1 MKRAWKNVVLW
12 MGMVAA
18 VLALAGA
25 IGREPEESIV
35 QTAGRESVREGM
47 GQTEIVS
54 VQPVMAESIEA
65 TGQMEGEETE
75 QTEKELTPE
84 EKELTASLYA
94 RAAVLLDMDSGR
106 VLYEKNGTEILPMA
120 TTTKIMTCIL
130 ALEECGR
137 EEIVTVSAYA
147 AGQPKVHLGMQK
159 GTSYQMDDLL
169 HSLML
174 ESHNDSAVAIAEYI
188 GGKELNLPEAGERTK
203 EESKEA
209 VKVFCDK
216 MTEKAREIGCNNT
229 CFLTPNGLDA
239 QVQGTDGEELVH
251 STTAEDLARI
261 MRYCVTQSRER
272 DTFLEITR
280 TQSCSFTDTS
290 GKRSH
295 SCNNHNAFLTMM
307 EGALSGKTGFT
318 NQAGY
323 CYVGA
328 LEQGEKR
335 FALALLACGW
345 PNHKTW
351 KWSDS
356 KKLFTY
362 GLEQYEYREFI
373 PETEL
378 TPILVVEGAS
388 EDGNPWR
395 EVSVI
400 GEVSHEILP
409 IRLLI
414 KQGEN
419 IVAQVDMVKK
429 LEAPVEKGMQVGTIS
444 YYLTDGQGNRKYIAQ
459 ETIYAGADVDRKDFY
474 FYIRFIG
481 KRYLL

>member
-1 MKRAWKNVVLW
+1 
-12 MGMVAA
+12 
-18 VLALAGA
+18 
-25 IGREPEESIV
+25 
-35 QTAGRESVREGM
+35 
-47 GQTEIVS
+47 
-54 VQPVMAESIEA
+54 
-65 TGQMEGEETE
+65 
-75 QTEKELTPE
+75 
-84 EKELTASLYA
+84 
-94 RAAVLLDMDSGR
+94 
-106 VLYEKNGTEILPMA
+106 
-120 TTTKIMTCIL
+120 
-130 ALEECGR
+130 
-137 EEIVTVSAYA
+137 
-147 AGQPKVHLGMQK
+147 
-159 GTSYQMDDLL
+159 
-169 HSLML
+169 
-174 ESHNDSAVAIAEYI
+174 
-188 GGKELNLPEAGERTK
+188 
-203 EESKEA
+203 
-209 VKVFCDK
+209 
-216 MTEKAREIGCNNT
+216 
-229 CFLTPNGLDA
+229 
-239 QVQGTDGEELVH
+239 
-251 STTAEDLARI
+251 
-261 MRYCVTQSRER
+261 
-272 DTFLEITR
+272 
-280 TQSCSFTDTS
+280 
-290 GKRSH
+290 
-295 SCNNHNAFLTMM
+295 MM

-459 ETIYAGADVDRKDFY
+459 ETIYA
-474 FYIRFIG
+474 
-481 KRYLL
+481 